1 MSINNNVTQMIFNHI
16 KTNFTYK
23 YYTKEDN
30 TDLALDSNIVTNYD
44 IDWSLVGVLK
54 GDRVVISDG
63 INTFTSYVAEEPIN
77 SLVLE
82 DNSEYAFTN
91 ASITIYFLPKL
102 YKEYAPEQIELPYDI
117 FTYISR
123 IDSVLFANDRLY
135 HYEFQINLY
144 DDNTDDTDIEA
155 TKDEYIRLFDR
166 LCILSYNGFYCV
178 HNRLIEDLGV
188 KVNTDE
194 PNSTIILE
202 NVITFNLIIK
212 EDLYV

>member
-102 YKEYAPEQIELPYDI
+102 YKEYAPEQIPKAVWDRFCSLNPP
-117 FTYISR
+117 FCLT
-123 IDSVLFANDRLY
+123 LF
-135 HYEFQINLY
+135 
-144 DDNTDDTDIEA
+144 
-155 TKDEYIRLFDR
+155 K
-166 LCILSYNGFYCV
+166 
-178 HNRLIEDLGV
+178 
-188 KVNTDE
+188 
-194 PNSTIILE
+194 NSFFFFLMQA
-202 NVITFNLIIK
+202 K
-212 EDLYV
+212 K